1 MWDGIERLLYIK
13 KHGSN
18 TLMLSEHVVP
28 RVGDRKKGVLC
39 GGFRPE
45 PKLDV
50 GEEIIGGEEFGDS
63 IMNDPFQDFGREGE

>member
-1 MWDGIERLLYIK
+1 M
-13 KHGSN
+13 
-18 TLMLSEHVVP
+18 P

-63 IMNDPFQDFGREGE
+63 IMNDPFQDFGR